1 VNSFGNPLISV
12 LLSVYNGERFI
23 EQSIKSIL
31 AQTFLNFEFIIVN
44 DGSTDNTLKVIN
56 KYKLIDKRIRVV
68 NQENQGLTAS
78 LVTGVKIAGGVY
90 IARQDVDDVSLPN
103 RFEKQ
108 YKAMEKYGADVC
120 FSSVKII
127 NDGLTTVYY
136 NPHLSSIKWNS
147 LFSNKYGFHSAV
159 MFKKDSIIKIG
170 GYDQNFK
177 FAQDYD
183 LWDRCMSNG
192 LKFNYLNEV
201 LVQFSINREQL
212 SSKYLDKQNQYRD
225 LISSRALRRAVP
237 TFVGDT
243 LVNSFIKVYNCKYS
257 SVNNRENTKNIFKY
271 CYVSLV
277 ILIKSPDYIYRASYY
292 LIRNLMRFAIKCYK
306 IY

>member
-1 VNSFGNPLISV
+1 MNSFGNPLISV

-108 YKAMEKYGADVC
+108 YKAMEKYGADVYTGVHGPVC
-120 FSSVKII
+120 
-127 NDGLTTVYY
+127 
-136 NPHLSSIKWNS
+136 
-147 LFSNKYGFHSAV
+147 
-159 MFKKDSIIKIG
+159 
-170 GYDQNFK
+170 
-177 FAQDYD
+177 D
-183 LWDRCMSNG
+183 L
-192 LKFNYLNEV
+192 
-201 LVQFSINREQL
+201 
-212 SSKYLDKQNQYRD
+212 
-225 LISSRALRRAVP
+225 
-237 TFVGDT
+237 
-243 LVNSFIKVYNCKYS
+243 
-257 SVNNRENTKNIFKY
+257 
-271 CYVSLV
+271 
-277 ILIKSPDYIYRASYY
+277 
-292 LIRNLMRFAIKCYK
+292 
-306 IY
+306 